1 MFRFFADVAYRYKWA
16 VLVFWG
22 VVLLISGLAAP
33 RVFGALTIG
42 GVDLENT
49 ESDRG
54 LRLLEEM
61 GRTQSTIEVVF
72 HREDVLFPDNAYRQG
87 IDAALSR
94 MNELPEVARID
105 VPRSG
110 DPLFVSESRQTVVV
124 LLWVDG
130 DFDEAQ
136 SLVPQIRD
144 IITPVPGQTTLVTGT
159 AAIFHDIEV
168 ASERD
173 LQRGEFVS
181 LPLVLILLLFV
192 FGTVLAALLPLGAGV
207 IAVTATL
214 ALIFLLA
221 LSFSMSTFT
230 VNIATFLGL
239 GAAIDYSL
247 LLVSRFREELV
258 GVSVHEALRS
268 TLDTAGRAL
277 FFSAVTTA
285 LGMAGL
291 LLFDITML
299 RSVGIGGM
307 LVILSSAFV
316 ALTFTPA
323 LLVILGPRVNALS
336 VLPKRTPRVRGF
348 WRKIAGGVMRRPLLI
363 AIPVSMALLLTG
375 TPFLRVE
382 LGAPSAK
389 ILPDIYEA
397 RQGWDLISEELGPG
411 HSAPILIAVRSNA
424 GSVYE
429 PDQLRRLKAFTEQI
443 AADPRIVLVQSLVD
457 LNPLLTINDYAA
469 MYADPSTIPDPE
481 LREAIAAL
489 STDSITFI
497 RAISAYGPSELES
510 KELVRYIRSIEPKGP
525 EMEAFTSGLTAGI
538 MDSVDA
544 LYDRFPWAI
553 ALIVVAIYV
562 TLLLLFRSV
571 VLPAKAVL
579 MNTMSIFASY
589 GALVFIFQEGRL
601 EGLLGIPATGQI
613 EATIPI
619 LLFFILFGI
628 SMDYEVFL
636 LTRIK
641 EAYGRSGDN
650 GEAVAEGL
658 EKTGRIITSA
668 ALVVILVA
676 IGFATGDL
684 LLVKALA
691 IGLAVGIALDVTIV
705 RSLMVPALMRLLGNW
720 NWWAPRFLR
729 EAESE

>member
-1 MFRFFADVAYRYKWA
+1 MSTQDTTRKSIIDLFTEKIKGRN
-16 VLVFWG
+16 LS
-22 VVLLISGLAAP
+22 VVLP
-33 RVFGALTIG
+33 
-42 GVDLENT
+42 E
-49 ESDRG
+49 
-54 LRLLEEM
+54 
-61 GRTQSTIEVVF
+61 GR
-72 HREDVLFPDNAYRQG
+72 
-87 IDAALSR
+87 
-94 MNELPEVARID
+94 
-105 VPRSG
+105 
-110 DPLFVSESRQTVVV
+110 
-124 LLWVDG
+124 
-130 DFDEAQ
+130 
-136 SLVPQIRD
+136 
-144 IITPVPGQTTLVTGT
+144 
-159 AAIFHDIEV
+159 
-168 ASERD
+168 
-173 LQRGEFVS
+173 
-181 LPLVLILLLFV
+181 
-192 FGTVLAALLPLGAGV
+192 
-207 IAVTATL
+207 
-214 ALIFLLA
+214 
-221 LSFSMSTFT
+221 
-230 VNIATFLGL
+230 
-239 GAAIDYSL
+239 
-247 LLVSRFREELV
+247 
-258 GVSVHEALRS
+258 
-268 TLDTAGRAL
+268 
-277 FFSAVTTA
+277 
-285 LGMAGL
+285 
-291 LLFDITML
+291 
-299 RSVGIGGM
+299 
-307 LVILSSAFV
+307 
-316 ALTFTPA
+316 
-323 LLVILGPRVNALS
+323 
-336 VLPKRTPRVRGF
+336 
-348 WRKIAGGVMRRPLLI
+348 
-363 AIPVSMALLLTG
+363 
-375 TPFLRVE
+375 
-382 LGAPSAK
+382 
-389 ILPDIYEA
+389 
-397 RQGWDLISEELGPG
+397 
-411 HSAPILIAVRSNA
+411 
-424 GSVYE
+424 
-429 PDQLRRLKAFTEQI
+429 
-443 AADPRIVLVQSLVD
+443 DPRIVEAARQIKDKGLAEPIVLGKSEKVEAAAKEAGVD
-457 LNPLLTINDYAA
+457 LTGIKVIDPRDSDRLDDYAA